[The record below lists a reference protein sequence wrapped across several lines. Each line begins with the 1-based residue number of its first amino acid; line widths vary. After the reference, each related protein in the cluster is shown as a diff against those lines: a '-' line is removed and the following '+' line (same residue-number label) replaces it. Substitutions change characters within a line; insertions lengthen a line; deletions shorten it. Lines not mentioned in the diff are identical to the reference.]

1 MPMRGFLFQDQPDFL
16 DEAGFDLVASAPEPE
31 RDKMGGFHGYPMAPR
46 TQEKDPQ
53 TPAGRMAG
61 FVRFEWYLLLSL
73 VLIGLAL
80 ALPRLARGDGRGALA
95 ALLGEAAVVTGL
107 LALLLLATWLGQSRM
122 APFLGMVGR
131 LLLTGGIG
139 LVLGTA
145 LAAGHGSRGE
155 SLAGSGG
162 ALLLG
167 GLGLYLHR
175 RLGADRFWSGFRW
188 FCLALLG
195 SLAGGILGILGPE
208 PWSVPAGILAP
219 LALFALIAGFSRS
232 AGGGSRA
239 G

>member
-1 MPMRGFLFQDQPDFL
+1 MPPRSQ
-16 DEAGFDLVASAPEPE
+16 EAETSRP
-31 RDKMGGFHGYPMAPR
+31 
-46 TQEKDPQ
+46 T
-53 TPAGRMAG
+53 AG

-73 VLIGLAL
+73 VLIAL
-80 ALPRLARGDGRGALA
+80 ALVLPRLVRGDGRGALW
-95 ALLGEAAVVTGL
+95 ALLGEAGVVAGL
-107 LALLLLATWLGQSRM
+107 LGGVLLATRLGQSRV
-122 APFLGMVGR
+122 APLLGMAGR
-131 LLLTGGIG
+131 LFLTGGIG
-139 LVLGTA
+139 LILGTA
-145 LAAGHGSRGE
+145 LAASARAGGRGARAE
-155 SLAGSGG
+155 ALAGWGG

-219 LALFALIAGFSRS
+219 LALFALMAGFSRS

-239 G
+239 D

>member
-1 MPMRGFLFQDQPDFL
+1 
-16 DEAGFDLVASAPEPE
+16 
-31 RDKMGGFHGYPMAPR
+31 MAPR
-46 TQEKDPQ
+46 TREAASRP
-53 TPAGRMAG
+53 PSGRMAG

-80 ALPRLARGDGRGALA
+80 AVPRLVRGEGRGALA
-95 ALLGEAAVVTGL
+95 GLLGEAGVVIGL
-107 LALLLLATWLGQSRM
+107 LALLLIATWLGGSRM
-122 APFLGMVGR
+122 APFLGGLGR

-145 LAAGHGSRGE
+145 LAAGHGSRSE
-155 SLAGSGG
+155 TLAGGAG

-167 GLGLYLHR
+167 GLGLFLHR

-188 FCLALLG
+188 FALALLG
-195 SLAGGILGILGPE
+195 SLAGGLLGILGPE

-219 LALFALIAGFSRS
+219 LALFLLLACFSRS

-239 G
+239 A